1 MDHLAEAKNELEV
14 SEGAEHHWQQLYLQ
28 SAQAHALIAIA
39 ELMGELVDRLH
50 PFPACPC
57 DGDVLKVR
65 DLGPLPAGRKIDFGG
80 EP

>member
-39 ELMGELVDRLH
+39 ERLDRLIESQVCNVPVCGELCAD
-50 PFPACPC
+50 
-57 DGDVLKVR
+57 
-65 DLGPLPAGRKIDFGG
+65 RKIDFGG
-80 EP
+80 E